1 MANEIENHLLK
12 DEKIVVQPIR
22 GLTVNKKDG
31 FTGFIT
37 NKRVI
42 FIKKDY
48 TSSNFQDIPYIN
60 LQAGISVQQNKDKF
74 VLVFGIIF
82 SLAGLILILYDSLI
96 FIAFIIAGIILIMM
110 WFRPLETLNLKGV
123 ETKFEIKAKKEV
135 LYKMLKD
142 IRNNHLQLLIYCI
155 DDL

>member
-12 DEKIVVQPIR
+12 DEKIVVQPIS
-22 GLTVNKKDG
+22 GLTVNNKYG

-42 FIKKDY
+42 FIKKD
-48 TSSNFQDIPYIN
+48 FQDIPYIN
-60 LQAGISVQQNKDKF
+60 LRAGISVQQNKDKF
-74 VLVFGIIF
+74 AFVFGIIF
-82 SLAGLILILYDSLI
+82 SLAGLILIIYESLI
-96 FIAFIIAGIILIMM
+96 FIAFIIAGIFWMMM
-110 WFRPLETLNLKGV
+110 WFRPVETLILKG
-123 ETKFEIKAKKEV
+123 EKTKYEIKAKKEV

-142 IRNNHLQLLIYCI
+142 IRNNHLQFLIFCM